1 MIVVMH
7 VEPDGEFVA
16 LHHRESDVELLWLLL
31 SRMVASNPWPVT
43 WPSFIDVLVVRVVGA
58 RFDHVLP
65 LVHWQVLG
73 ILPGSI
79 GKVVLDLELGE
90 GTAEVEDHDDTR

>member
-1 MIVVMH
+1 VVH
-7 VEPDGEFVA
+7 
-16 LHHRESDVELLWLLL
+16 
-31 SRMVASNPWPVT
+31 
-43 WPSFIDVLVVRVVGA
+43 VVGA

-65 LVHWQVLG
+65 LVHWQVSG

-79 GKVVLDLELGE
+79 GKVVLDLELGD